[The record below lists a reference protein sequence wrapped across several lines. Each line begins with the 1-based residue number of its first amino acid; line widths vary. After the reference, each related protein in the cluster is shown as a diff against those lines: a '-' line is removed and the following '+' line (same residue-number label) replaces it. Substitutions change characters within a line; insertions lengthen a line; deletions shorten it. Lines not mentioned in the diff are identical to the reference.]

1 MTATASAMSYAV
13 EAYNVSHASENKIH
27 DDTIAKKLGFTGGLV
42 PGVEVYAYATHLAVA
57 QWGRTWLERGAL
69 ECRFQKPVYDGNQ
82 ATALGLLA
90 DGVIDF
96 KVESVGELCSTG
108 RASVPRESPPLPAI
122 TDFAVATPP
131 ELDARPP
138 ASSESLPKGKVL
150 GIRPFVLS
158 EDVWRTYLVDVRE
171 RHPLYAAERL
181 GHPGQLL
188 RQCNS
193 VLRENVALPPWIH
206 TGSKVQNYSAAQ
218 VGDVIAARAIV
229 LDNYERKG
237 HRLVDLDVL
246 LVANGTRV
254 LSRVLHTAIYQL
266 RHLG

>member
-1 MTATASAMSYAV
+1 MTATASAMSYTV

-57 QWGRTWLERGAL
+57 QWGRTWLERGTL

-82 ATALGLLA
+82 ATASGLLA

-108 RASVPRESPPLPAI
+108 RASVPRETPPFPAI

-138 ASSESLPKGKVL
+138 ASSESLPKGKVF
-150 GIRPFVLS
+150 GIRPFALS
-158 EDVWRTYLVDVRE
+158 EDVWRTYLADVRE

-218 VGDVIAARAIV
+218 VGDEITARAIV
-229 LDNYERKG
+229 LDNYARTG

>member
-1 MTATASAMSYAV
+1 MTATSAALSYTV

-27 DDTIAKKLGFTGGLV
+27 DDTVAKKLGFTGGLV

-57 QWGRTWLERGAL
+57 QWGRAWLERGTL
-69 ECRFQKPVYDGNQ
+69 ECRFQKPVYDGRQ
-82 ATALGLLA
+82 ATASGTLV
-90 DGVIDF
+90 DDCIDF
-96 KVESVGELCSTG
+96 NVESDGDLCATG
-108 RASVPRESPPLPAI
+108 RASLPAPALPPSLS
-122 TDFAVATPP
+122 DFAVGTPP
-131 ELDARPP
+131 PLDARPP
-138 ASSESLPKGKVL
+138 ATPESLPKGKVL
-150 GIRPFVLS
+150 GIRPFALT
-158 EDVWRTYLVDVRE
+158 EDVWRTYLTDVRE
-171 RHPLYAAERL
+171 RHRVYANDRIA
-181 GHPGQLL
+181 HPGQLL

-218 VGDVIAARAIV
+218 VGDEITARARV
-229 LDNYERKG
+229 VDNYERKG

-246 LVANGTRV
+246 LVANGSRV